1 MTDKPNT
8 FVGLD
13 LGGSQTRCLVAV
25 GAGRRLSYL
34 GCGVMPPIRWDDG
47 AERESQMTSEAVLE
61 AIYEAEQGAGL
72 TIVAAVVGIGA
83 AQVRSRL
90 VHSTVS
96 LPLGQE
102 TVQVSDI
109 GNAVRKCSKDVLGSE
124 STVLQLVPLQFVA
137 GSGGGVLNPL
147 GMTASHLEAI
157 VRVIST
163 SRNEHDSARRLA
175 NRASLRVAETVLGGF
190 AAAYSTLT
198 DRECAQ
204 GVAHLDIGKKA
215 SSLTAYCG
223 GALRVASG
231 IPVGRDHLVK
241 DVSRVFGTDP
251 AVGSSLI
258 TDFGSVDPM
267 AETMAS
273 YILVPGANGS
283 GPDSLGRPWPRR
295 MLDKLLALRLEE
307 CMQLVRDE
315 LRHEG
320 LLRGGVRSFV
330 ITGDVAVMP
339 GIRDLAQA
347 VVGLRTRVGVPSRP
361 EDMPEPLQSPSWACA
376 AGLVLYAHRLS
387 YGPAEEG
394 AEQGRFTRRSRQE
407 EAK

>member
-13 LGGSQTRCLVAV
+13 LGGPQTRCLVAV
-25 GAGRRLSYL
+25 GAGSALRYL
-34 GCGVMPPIRWDDG
+34 GCGAMPPVRWDDG
-47 AERESQMTSEAVLE
+47 EEREPQMTSEAVLE

-96 LPLGQE
+96 LPRGQG

-109 GNAVRKCSKDVLGSE
+109 GNAVRKCSKGVLGAE

-147 GMTASHLEAI
+147 GMPADQLEAF
-157 VRVIST
+157 VRLIST
-163 SRNEHDSARRLA
+163 SREEHDAARRLA

-204 GVAHLDIGKKA
+204 GVAHLDIGKRA

-241 DVSRVFGTDP
+241 DVSRAFGTDP

-258 TDFGSVDPM
+258 TDFGSVDPR

-273 YILVPGANGS
+273 YVLVPGLNVSQPEG
-283 GPDSLGRPWPRR
+283 LGRPWPRR

-330 ITGDVAVMP
+330 ITGDVALMP
-339 GIRDLAQA
+339 GIKDLAQA
-347 VVGLRTRVGVPSRP
+347 VVGLRTRVGVPGRP
-361 EDMPEPLQSPSWACA
+361 EDLPEPLKSPSWACA

-387 YGPAEEG
+387 RGPAEES
-394 AEQGRFTRRSRQE
+394 AQPESFARRRRQE
-407 EAK
+407 KAT